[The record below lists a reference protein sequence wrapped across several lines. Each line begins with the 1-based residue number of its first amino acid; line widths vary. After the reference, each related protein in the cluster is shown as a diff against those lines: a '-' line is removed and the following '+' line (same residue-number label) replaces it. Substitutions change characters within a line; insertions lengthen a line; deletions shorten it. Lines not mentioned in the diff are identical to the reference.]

1 VCGDTVRYPA
11 GYEDWVIAVAASDE
25 DDHITDYS
33 LPGPQVDITAPGGA
47 KAKTQIL
54 STTPGGSYGEGS
66 GTSQAAAHV
75 TGGVALALQHE
86 PELSFEQVRDLL
98 QGTASNLATA
108 YQVEQQGAG
117 LLNVKDMLE
126 ALE

>member
-1 VCGDTVRYPA
+1 
-11 GYEDWVIAVAASDE
+11 
-25 DDHITDYS
+25 
-33 LPGPQVDITAPGGA
+33 VDITAPGGA
-47 KAKTQIL
+47 QTSEQIL
-54 STTPGGSYGEGS
+54 STKPGGSYGEGS

-98 QGTASNLATA
+98 QSTAFKLPCCGE
-108 YQVEQQGAG
+108 EQQGAG